1 MSRNNSPARRAQRAA
16 AAAVRGQAPTILGEA
31 PTAEAPTAE
40 APAELSDRVLRRLC
54 WRARGRAWKAGWR

>member
-16 AAAVRGQAPTILGEA
+16 AAAVRDQAPTIPTEA
-31 PTAEAPTAE
+31 PTE

-54 WRARGRAWKAGWR
+54 WRARGWAWKAGWR

>member
-16 AAAVRGQAPTILGEA
+16 AAAVRDQASTIPTEV
-31 PTAEAPTAE
+31 PTGE

-54 WRARGRAWKAGWR
+54 WRARGRAWKASWR

>member
-16 AAAVRGQAPTILGEA
+16 AAAVRDQASTIPTEA
-31 PTAEAPTAE
+31 PTGE

-54 WRARGRAWKAGWR
+54 WRARGWAWKAGWR

>member
-16 AAAVRGQAPTILGEA
+16 AAAVRDQASTILG
-31 PTAEAPTAE
+31 E

-54 WRARGRAWKAGWR
+54 WRARGWAWKAGWR